1 MSANYSEDLAYVRE
15 IAESGASAPLL
26 GGRFLVWWGVLVTAA
41 YLAHYAILQG
51 VAGLG
56 GTALGIMWTVFAV
69 LGVAG
74 QLTLTFLFPGA
85 KPGASSAGNRASS
98 NVWMASGFVLFSFF
112 AGVVIKSL
120 LDGAASPG
128 FNWSIPL
135 VLGVYGISQLVSGLM
150 ANSRGLII
158 AGWGGI
164 AFVGITVIMMH
175 TPELYLAAAAAAVLV
190 VLIPGIIMLREE
202 PSTTV

>member
-1 MSANYSEDLAYVRE
+1 MSANFSDDLAYVRE
-15 IAESGASAPLL
+15 VAESGASAPLL
-26 GGRFLVWWGVLVTAA
+26 GGRFLVWWGTLVTAA
-41 YLAHYAILQG
+41 YLSHYAILQG
-51 VAGLG
+51 VGGLG
-56 GTALGIMWTVFAV
+56 ADALGIMWIAFIV
-69 LGVAG
+69 LGLAG
-74 QLTLTFLFPGA
+74 QFSLVFFFPKD
-85 KPGASSAGNRASS
+85 KPGASSAGNRASA

-112 AGVVIKSL
+112 AGVMIKSV

-150 ANSRGLII
+150 ARSLGLIV

-175 TPELYLAAAAAAVLV
+175 TPELYLAAALAASLV
-190 VLIPGIIMLREE
+190 VLVPGVMMLREE

>member
-1 MSANYSEDLAYVRE
+1 MSANFSDDLAYVRE
-15 IAESGASAPLL
+15 VAESGASAPLL
-26 GGRFLVWWGVLVTAA
+26 GGRFLVWWGLLVTAA
-41 YLAHYAILQG
+41 YLGHYAILKG
-51 VAGLG
+51 VGGLNADAIGMMWIGFIVIALAGHF
-56 GTALGIMWTVFAV
+56 ALV
-69 LGVAG
+69 
-74 QLTLTFLFPGA
+74 FLFPSN
-85 KPGASSAGNRASS
+85 KPGASSAGNRASA

-112 AGVVIKSL
+112 TGVMIKSF
-120 LDGAASPG
+120 LDGTASPG

-150 ANSRGLII
+150 ARSLGLIV

-175 TPELYLAAAAAAVLV
+175 TPELYLAAAVAAALIVL
-190 VLIPGIIMLREE
+190 LPGIMMLREE